1 MISTVAA
8 CLFET
13 QEIEWSNEMI
23 GSLIWSIFGI
33 SIGAM
38 SLLFILIRRGNATK
52 VSSMMYLTPPTTAIL
67 AWLIFNEPLTLL
79 IIMGTVVTS
88 LGVLLVN
95 QPLPNFLRRH
105 PDKEL
110 K

>member
-1 MISTVAA
+1 MAVCSIKIVELYLCHHA
-8 CLFET
+8 F
-13 QEIEWSNEMI
+13 
-23 GSLIWSIFGI
+23 IWSIFCI

-52 VSSMMYLTPPTTAIL
+52 VSSLMYLTPPTTAIL
-67 AWLIFNEPLTLL
+67 AWIFFKEPLTPM
-79 IIMGTVVTS
+79 IIIGTVVTS

-95 QPLPNFLRRH
+95 QSLPSFLSFRKVK
-105 PDKEL
+105 DL